1 MPEHGKEQ
9 MLDGHILVS
18 HLLCFIFR
26 VIQGVVQ
33 ILPDIRLSPLN
44 LDSFIYSRFDFIP
57 EKIGIN
63 AHLLDH
69 LKNQAVLLI
78 QQHIEQML
86 LFNFLIAEVHRCFL
100 QRIHGFQ

>member
-1 MPEHGKEQ
+1 MTKHGKEQ
-9 MLDGHILVS
+9 MLDGYILVS
-18 HLLCFIFR
+18 HLLRFTLR
-26 VIQGVVQ
+26 VIQGVIQV
-33 ILPDIRLSPLN
+33 LPDIGLSSLN
-44 LDSFIYSRFDFIP
+44 LDSLIDRRLDLIA

-86 LFNFLIAEVHRCFL
+86 LFNFLVAKIHRRLL
-100 QRIHGFQ
+100 Q